1 MLIINGYIFDM
12 ATLAVQSTRVS
23 APIQRTDASDAAQS
37 TTKSYP
43 VLRQPRSHIPKLV
56 HRCFADSHRHSD
68 SDFLPFAK
76 ARPAKNLDMTVVIL

>member
-1 MLIINGYIFDM
+1 M

-23 APIQRTDASDAAQS
+23 APTQKIDASDAAQS

-56 HRCFADSHRHSD
+56 HRCFTDSHGHSD
-68 SDFLPFAK
+68 SGFLPFSK
-76 ARPAKNLDMTVVIL
+76 ARPAKSLDMTFVIR

>member
-1 MLIINGYIFDM
+1 MV
-12 ATLAVQSTRVS
+12 TLAVQSTRVS
-23 APIQRTDASDAAQS
+23 APIQRTDASDTAQS

-76 ARPAKNLDMTVVIL
+76 ARPAKSLDMTFVIR